1 MNILLIFALNNA
13 LSCVIPNKN
22 VLEDCIKDNPTI
34 CPNDCTIEN
43 MGSWDVG
50 EVTDMSQLFNGN
62 RWKPEYNISFWNV
75 SKDTHVLSF
84 VSENENFDA
93 DLSADKLNVAKY
105 MFKGCNNFTG
115 FGLSNWTV
123 LKLQYHDRMFEGV
136 SEMFCGLHWPL
147 RNGNYRFHSN
157 FPSQCMPGSTS
168 YNCDCSGSTTTTATT
183 PYLKNPFPKPPLTT
197 P

>member
-1 MNILLIFALNNA
+1 
-13 LSCVIPNKN
+13 
-22 VLEDCIKDNPTI
+22 
-34 CPNDCTIEN
+34 

-75 SKDTHVLSF
+75 SKVTHMLSF

-93 DLSADKLNVAKY
+93 DLSRWRPYKLNVAKY

-123 LKLQYHDRMFEGV
+123 PKLQYHDRMFEGV
-136 SEMFCGLHWPL
+136 SEMFCEDLRHWPL

-183 PYLKNPFPKPPLTT
+183 TVPEEPVPKTT
-197 P
+197 SDNALVIGLAAGGGRW